1 MLELIRTEQRTLEP
15 ARRAETI
22 RQAQAYMADQVPY
35 IPLFQ
40 APQFAATTDKVSGVV
55 LDPIQI
61 FRFWLLEKAG

>member
-1 MLELIRTEQRTLEP
+1 MGRNTL
-15 ARRAETI
+15 

-40 APQFAATTDKVSGVV
+40 APQFAATKASVNGVV

-61 FRFWLLEKAG
+61 FRFWLLEKTG